1 MKRSKSNEVW
11 GFKIQ
16 ENLFMKNNKN
26 DKNNEKKCALSERS
40 KSAAIRK

>member
-1 MKRSKSNEVW
+1 MKRSKSNKVW

-16 ENLFMKNNKN
+16 ENLLMKNNKN
-26 DKNNEKKCALSERS
+26 DKNNEEKRALSERS